1 MTHYKGL
8 PSGSSKSHRVD
19 LSRVMRF
26 VGFGFL
32 LITAS
37 IIVAT
42 QARAASLGLSPGP
55 YDVETIDANVNYTYT
70 QFCLGDDGGATS
82 GLCGSDNG
90 LKGQSKVTYDGAVD
104 LSSSFG
110 LFTITNAGGA
120 LDQILQTPDGA
131 GFLNNDSYSLIANFD
146 GSGNFVDGTVEILGF
161 ANNPPD
167 FGGTLPADWL
177 NSGIILTAD
186 IDAFGFAGV
195 GNNGVFEFSLI
206 NVLGDLST
214 YIAQPYGS
222 ELGAGVIVNATGLT
236 HGGIGPAESWD
247 DDAEFFQTGFSSTS
261 NVDTFVPVPAAVWL
275 FGSGLIGLAGLA
287 RRRMGSISK

>member
-167 FGGTLPADWL
+167 FGGTLPGDWG
-177 NSGIILTAD
+177 NTGTILDAD
-186 IDAFGFAGV
+186 IDQFGFAGT
-195 GNNGVFEFSLI
+195 GYSGVFEFSLI
-206 NVLGDLST
+206 NVAGDF
-214 YIAQPYGS
+214 AAYGTS
-222 ELGAGVIVNATGLT
+222 GGVIVSAINIT

-247 DDAEFFQTGFSSTS
+247 DDPQFFQTGFSSTS